1 MKKLQLFLSS
11 IFIILCFGG
20 AQVAFGQTDDYTVKP
35 IIPENQTNK
44 DLGYFDITLGAGKE
58 QTLQVE
64 LSNNTE
70 QEMKIDLAL
79 SSAATNINGLVVYEP
94 TEIEADRSLKYNLK
108 DYVTSPQIVTL
119 APLTR
124 QKIDIKVKM
133 PNESFD
139 GQIAGGITFSKEG
152 QNDKKADSE
161 GITVKNTYSYTIAL
175 LMKQNENEVSPDLK
189 LTKIS
194 PGQINGRNVINVNL
208 QNPTMAYIN
217 TMNVK
222 ATIKGI
228 TDSDIAYS
236 YSNPMM
242 QMAPNTNFDLPMP
255 TSNQSAATRVS
266 EPLKAGKY
274 RLQLIVNARTDS
286 QGKYEAKVDNKNER
300 YKYQWTFDQEF
311 TISDNQAQKLNDS
324 DPTVKKEKDWTWLLF
339 ILGLMLI
346 ILFFILII
354 WKRRKKSQRE
364 EEEKQVL
371 REKIEA
377 QEKIID
383 DLNKK

>member
-20 AQVAFGQTDDYTVKP
+20 AQVAFSQTDDYTVKP

-108 DYVTSPQIVTL
+108 DYVTSPRIVTL

-161 GITVKNTYSYTIAL
+161 EI
-175 LMKQNENEVSPDLK
+175 
-189 LTKIS
+189 
-194 PGQINGRNVINVNL
+194 GRAHV
-208 QNPTMAYIN
+208 
-217 TMNVK
+217 
-222 ATIKGI
+222 
-228 TDSDIAYS
+228 
-236 YSNPMM
+236 
-242 QMAPNTNFDLPMP
+242 
-255 TSNQSAATRVS
+255 
-266 EPLKAGKY
+266 
-274 RLQLIVNARTDS
+274 
-286 QGKYEAKVDNKNER
+286 
-300 YKYQWTFDQEF
+300 
-311 TISDNQAQKLNDS
+311 
-324 DPTVKKEKDWTWLLF
+324 
-339 ILGLMLI
+339 
-346 ILFFILII
+346 
-354 WKRRKKSQRE
+354 
-364 EEEKQVL
+364 
-371 REKIEA
+371 
-377 QEKIID
+377 
-383 DLNKK
+383 